1 MGFSLPATELEATL
15 GVLAVKMP
23 SMNVQLVM
31 LSRLIRLVHTSIHGE
46 LNERL
51 HKHHLSES
59 LWHALLAVYS
69 RPNHEILPSE
79 LSSILNLT
87 RTSAT
92 RLSDELVLNGWATRS
107 THPYDRRKIT
117 LKLTKAGEDLI
128 QTVSPETNE
137 VHRRVWSALSE
148 PEYEQLQQLLTKLL
162 TAA

>member
-1 MGFSLPATELEATL
+1 MVFSLSATELEATL

-31 LSRLIRLVHTSIHGE
+31 LSRLVHLVNTTIQSE

-51 HKHHLSES
+51 RKHHLSES
-59 LWHALLAVYS
+59 LWHALLAIYA

-92 RLSDELVLNGWATRS
+92 RLSDVLVLNGWATRT
-107 THPYDRRKIT
+107 THPFDRRKIT
-117 LKLTKAGEDLI
+117 LKLTKAGENLI
-128 QTVSPETNE
+128 QLVSPETNE
-137 VHRRVWSALSE
+137 VRRRVWSALSE

-162 TAA
+162 TAV